1 MIGKRIWRNEFM
13 IENVQNID
21 DSSPIFIL
29 LLVWSF
35 IWKLIALWHAGRNKQ
50 LIWFV
55 VLSAMNTF
63 GILEMVYL
71 RFYQK
76 KEPEN

>member
-1 MIGKRIWRNEFM
+1 M
-13 IENVQNID
+13 IEYVQNFD
-21 DSSPIFIL
+21 PNSPIFIV

-35 IWKLIALWHAGRNKQ
+35 AWKLIALWHAGRNKQ

-55 VLSAMNTF
+55 VLSGMNTL

-76 KEPEN
+76 KETEN

>member
-1 MIGKRIWRNEFM
+1 M
-13 IENVQNID
+13 IEYVQNID
-21 DSSPIFIL
+21 DSSPIFIV

-35 IWKLIALWHAGRNKQ
+35 VWKLIALWHAGRNKQ

-55 VLSAMNTF
+55 VLSGMNTL

-76 KEPEN
+76 KETEN